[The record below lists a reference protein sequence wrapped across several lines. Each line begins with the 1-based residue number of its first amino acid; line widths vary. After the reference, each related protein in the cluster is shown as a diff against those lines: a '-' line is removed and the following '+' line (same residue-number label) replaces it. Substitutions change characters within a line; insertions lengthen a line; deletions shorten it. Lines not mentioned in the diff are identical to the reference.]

1 MRPRSPPILWKTIH
15 VDETGRAASATPKR
29 PRPSV
34 YRRRQQAFR
43 ARANPRL
50 TIVCWLGEREIRHG
64 RLGEWLPWEAPSEPE
79 R

>member
-43 ARANPRL
+43 ACPNLKLMLPSG
-50 TIVCWLGEREIRHG
+50 LGSGIAQHDKRK
-64 RLGEWLPWEAPSEPE
+64 EWLLWVAPAEHDG
-79 R
+79 